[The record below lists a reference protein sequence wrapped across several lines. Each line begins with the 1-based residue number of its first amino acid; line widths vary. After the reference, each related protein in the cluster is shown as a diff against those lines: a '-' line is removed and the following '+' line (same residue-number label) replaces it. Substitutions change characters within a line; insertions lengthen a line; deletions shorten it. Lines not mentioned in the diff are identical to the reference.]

1 MREALSPSSFLSV
14 YVFSLLLPSVDKA
27 VCITQLDCRGGF
39 LFRNGAC
46 TVGVRSGAGEE
57 EAGLPVR
64 ACCGK
69 LRLGSLL
76 LPPVVN
82 SLSLS
87 RLRAHALTN
96 VNSPHDL

>member
-1 MREALSPSSFLSV
+1 M
-14 YVFSLLLPSVDKA
+14 
-27 VCITQLDCRGGF
+27 
-39 LFRNGAC
+39 
-46 TVGVRSGAGEE
+46 GVRSGAGEE

-96 VNSPHDL
+96 VTSPHDL